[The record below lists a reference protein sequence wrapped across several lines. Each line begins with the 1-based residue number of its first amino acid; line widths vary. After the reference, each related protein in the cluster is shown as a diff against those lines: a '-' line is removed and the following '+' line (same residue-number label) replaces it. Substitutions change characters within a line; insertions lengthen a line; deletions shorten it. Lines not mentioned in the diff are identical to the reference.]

1 MRIRIA
7 CLAVVALFGTGLWVV
22 GEPQARNASLSS
34 DSARDTDGEAILQ
47 SARDYTAA
55 FEKGDAKALAALW
68 TEQGEYESDDGT
80 ILRGRSAIEA
90 EMAAHFKDHPSEKM
104 EIKVDNIRFLS
115 RDAAV
120 EEGLT
125 ITSSKDMWP
134 SSAFYRALL
143 VHEDGKWR
151 LAFSQEWGTAENRM
165 ADLDWL
171 VGTWQ
176 SQKKGQEL
184 TVSFARD
191 KDLPFL
197 VGEFKSTV
205 DGKSVPL
212 GTMRIGIDAA
222 TGQFHSWHFDPDGGY
237 GHGAWLMERNH
248 WIVDSRGQR
257 GDGTPTA
264 AVNLLSRL
272 GRDEVGWRSIDRML
286 GDQPQPDSPLI
297 RLKRVDATK

>member
-1 MRIRIA
+1 MRNRIV
-7 CLAVVALFGTGLWVV
+7 CLAVASLFGTGLWVA
-22 GEPQARNASLSS
+22 GQPQTKNASLSA
-34 DSARDTDGEAILQ
+34 DSSRDADRKAILQ
-47 SARDYTAA
+47 SARDYTDA
-55 FEKGDAKALAALW
+55 FEKGDAKALAVLW

-90 EMAAHFKDHPSEKM
+90 GMAAHFKDHPSEKM
-104 EIKVDNIRFLS
+104 EIKVENVRFLS

-120 EEGLT
+120 EEGMT
-125 ITSSKDMWP
+125 VTTSKDMWP
-134 SSAFYRALL
+134 SSAFYLALH
-143 VHEDGKWR
+143 VREDGKWR
-151 LAFSQEWGTAENRM
+151 IAFSSEWGAAENRM
-165 ADLDWL
+165 ADLEWL
-171 VGTWQ
+171 IGTWQ
-176 SQKKGQEL
+176 SHEKGQEL

-191 KDLPFL
+191 KDLPLL

-212 GTMRIGIDAA
+212 GTMRIGVDAA
-222 TGQFHSWHFDPDGGY
+222 TGEFHSWHFDPDGGF
-237 GHGAWLMERNH
+237 GQGAWLMERNH

-272 GRDEVGWRSIDRML
+272 GRDEVGWRSLDRMV
-286 GDQPQPDSPLI
+286 GGQPQPDSPLI